1 LNPNRQIFLRFC
13 AEMTGY
19 TAISLE
25 GTGLV
30 DLFQQL
36 LETVIGENIARDL
49 YGLAESILSIGDPAK
64 REELIRTSIL
74 PSAIIWPVVSNLIGL
89 WYLGAWN
96 QLSPAW
102 YAAAGLPVPGPGDA
116 GRLMFPRHH
125 PIQSNL
131 HTGRQGRT
139 PRVQSPRDS
148 GVGAFPRSLTRDRRR
163 RHFEPVLP
171 AANS

>member
-1 LNPNRQIFLRFC
+1 MNPNRQIFLRFC

-116 GRLMFPRHH
+116 GQTHVPSASSYTEQLAYRTAGA
-125 PIQSNL
+125 
-131 HTGRQGRT
+131 HT
-139 PRVQSPRDS
+139 P
-148 GVGAFPRSLTRDRRR
+148 GAKPPGFGSWSIP
-163 RHFEPVLP
+163 PVVDAGP
-171 AANS
+171 QEEAF